1 MISMTTVPSSAFVD
15 RIRKLRSAERQSVST
30 VMTTVRAAYFGTDTD
45 TELDAAIDDMF
56 DDVVETLEASA
67 TPGKD
72 SNHIGRM
79 SEGYPLLGLGVS
91 GTRKTSTFAR
101 MIHRRKEFEGFSY
114 VPHLNT
120 SPLISVKAPSPCT
133 LRILGITIA
142 RGMGLVVGEN
152 MAENEV
158 WNHIIDNLPIRD
170 VRFIHIDE
178 FQHVMEN
185 RNSLDIAKITNAMK
199 RLVQTPEHPVW
210 LLVTGM
216 PEVGIPF
223 EGETQLWRRKSY
235 VLFEEMTFERHADI
249 CLEMINF
256 FATEKANLQHDAFLV
271 PENVQRLMHASL
283 FRLGIAIDVVIKGIR
298 VALKEQAT
306 SLSIEHLATAYKA
319 FTGCQASANPFLVRE
334 NFSSIEV
341 DKYLTRLLESGKAE
355 AGAKAKGGKA

>member
-1 MISMTTVPSSAFVD
+1 MRQSRSDLFYLTEQEEKITKILRFLRSLVQGLEAVLVYLSPDEVGEILGDIVGLVMGAVQIANGNLDFILYLAGD

-67 TPGKD
+67 TPG
-72 SNHIGRM
+72 
-79 SEGYPLLGLGVS
+79 
-91 GTRKTSTFAR
+91 TRKTSTFAR

-114 VPHLNT
+114 EPHLNT

-210 LLVTGM
+210 LL
-216 PEVGIPF
+216 
-223 EGETQLWRRKSY
+223 
-235 VLFEEMTFERHADI
+235 
-249 CLEMINF
+249 
-256 FATEKANLQHDAFLV
+256 
-271 PENVQRLMHASL
+271 
-283 FRLGIAIDVVIKGIR
+283 
-298 VALKEQAT
+298 
-306 SLSIEHLATAYKA
+306 
-319 FTGCQASANPFLVRE
+319 
-334 NFSSIEV
+334 
-341 DKYLTRLLESGKAE
+341 
-355 AGAKAKGGKA
+355 